1 MKLVNVGLLDPTPLV
16 TSVYPLA
23 SVAEAFEIASQKN
36 DGFVKAIVDPALR
49 P

>member
-1 MKLVNVGLLDPTPLV
+1 LLPRGSALDPAPLV

-36 DGFVKAIVDPALR
+36 DGFVKAIVDPTLR